1 MDNYWYEW
9 LRKQIESRNLIS
21 TVECAFVHG
30 QVQFAFISGLITLEQ
45 CNKLNDMI
53 PAYQVDKNK
62 VNEKRSEAHGCN
74 IKYD

>member
-53 PAYQVDKNK
+53 PAY
-62 VNEKRSEAHGCN
+62 
-74 IKYD
+74 

>member
-9 LRKQIESRNLIS
+9 LKKQIESRNLIN

-30 QVQFAFISGLITLEQ
+30 QVQFAFISSLITLEQ
-45 CNKLNDMI
+45 RNKLNDMI

-62 VNEKRSEAHGCN
+62 VNEKE
-74 IKYD
+74 